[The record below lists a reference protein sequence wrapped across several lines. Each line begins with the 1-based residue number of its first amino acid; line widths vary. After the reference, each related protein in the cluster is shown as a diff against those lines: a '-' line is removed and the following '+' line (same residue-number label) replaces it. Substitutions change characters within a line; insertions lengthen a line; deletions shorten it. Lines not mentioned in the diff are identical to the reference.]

1 MPKVAV
7 YAEDLELLG
16 VVQVSEGLTKLRAL
30 REMLRGL

>member
-7 YAEDLELLG
+7 YADDLEQLASG
-16 VVQVSEGLTKLRAL
+16 REELTKLRAL